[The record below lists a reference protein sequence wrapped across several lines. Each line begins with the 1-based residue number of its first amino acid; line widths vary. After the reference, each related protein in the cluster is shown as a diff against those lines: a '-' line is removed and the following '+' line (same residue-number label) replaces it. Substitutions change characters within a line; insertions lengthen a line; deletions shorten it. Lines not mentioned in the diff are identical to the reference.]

1 MKYTPPR
8 KLQTTLLIESPRSL
22 QGLSGSSWKLSDHSS
37 KHYPAIVT
45 PRDCTRTN
53 SPIMIPSTIISENSE
68 NDEIKTIYEQLILI
82 RDRHTT
88 LKTYINSIRAQ
99 LQQSLNIAIAEL
111 QGKRNTLISQ
121 IDLLYDESFNKLCLS
136 HKEKEAKITA
146 KNQELDISLDELDR
160 VIQKIELYSTD
171 NESIEKDIQST
182 LKIWVSE
189 TEVSNDWAIL
199 NPPSFNYTITTG
211 RCQKRHRDSS
221 EVLDTTLNKKGCTR
235 CNSSKKHRNHH
246 HEKIPYKS
254 SSKSRSYQ
262 DILRQNTEM
271 AERLQKLE
279 NTVIKSFKP
288 PRPNKFLESTFDL
301 SKSESPISIS
311 TLYSE
316 ESDISSDDNRI
327 RVYIPQGYP
336 SYTCF
341 YLIRTSGDINIGQVI
356 EKLVL
361 HMGMNK
367 GNYCLKTD
375 SSQGKSKTI
384 ENWRKADVFPAV
396 KLFLHKDDE

>member
-8 KLQTTLLIESPRSL
+8 KLQTTLLIESPKSL
-22 QGLSGSSWKLSDHSS
+22 QGISGSSWKLSEHSS
-37 KHYPAIVT
+37 KHYPAVVT

-53 SPIMIPSTIISENSE
+53 SPIMMPSTVISEDSE
-68 NDEIKTIYEQLILI
+68 NDEIKTVYEQLILI
-82 RDRHTT
+82 RDRHAT

-99 LQQSLNIAIAEL
+99 LQQSFNIAIAEL
-111 QGKRNTLISQ
+111 QGKRNALISQ

-136 HKEKEAKITA
+136 HKEKEAKIDV
-146 KNQELDISLDELDR
+146 KNQELDISLDEIDR

-171 NESIEKDIQST
+171 NESIERDIQNT

-189 TEVSNDWAIL
+189 ADVSNDWAIL

-221 EVLDTTLNKKGCTR
+221 EVLDTTLGKKECIR

-246 HEKIPYKS
+246 HGELIHKP
-254 SSKSRSYQ
+254 SSKSRSYH

-271 AERLQKLE
+271 VERLQKLE
-279 NTVIKSFKP
+279 NAVTKSLKP
-288 PRPNKFLESTFDL
+288 PRPNKLLESAFDL

-316 ESDISSDDNRI
+316 SSDISSDDNRI

-341 YLIRTSGDINIGQVI
+341 YLVRVAGNITIGQVV

-375 SSQGKSKTI
+375 PSQGKSKTI
-384 ENWRKADVFPAV
+384 ENCRKADVFPAA